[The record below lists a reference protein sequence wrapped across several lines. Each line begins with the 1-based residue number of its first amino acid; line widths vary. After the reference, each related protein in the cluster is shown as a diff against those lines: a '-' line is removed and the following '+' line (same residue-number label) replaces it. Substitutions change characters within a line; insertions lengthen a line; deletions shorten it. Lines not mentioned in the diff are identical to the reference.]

1 MTSLSNQQKLF
12 CQEYLKLGMN
22 GTQAYLNVYKSVKKE
37 ATARTNAS
45 RLLTNANIQEY
56 IKELQ
61 EKVEEKAIVSIEDI
75 VKELYKIGF
84 SNVKDLYDESGKL
97 KEISTIDTNVAS
109 AISSIKVQQR
119 AGAMNLSLKKESKD
133 KDLDVDIQ
141 HLDEWVKEIK
151 FCDKLKALELLGKY
165 LGMFKDEAPIINNNI
180 VNPYANLSEEEL
192 RKLVGD

>member
-12 CQEYLKLGMN
+12 CQKYLELGMN

-56 IKELQ
+56 IQELQ
-61 EKVEEKAIVSIEDI
+61 EKVEEKAVVTIEDI
-75 VKELYKIGF
+75 VKELSVIAFGDRTEIAKYK
-84 SNVKDLYDESGKL
+84 E
-97 KEISTIDTNVAS
+97 EI
-109 AISSIKVQQR
+109 
-119 AGAMNLSLKKESKD
+119 D
-133 KDLDVDIQ
+133 KDPITGNETRYCRV
-141 HLDEWVKEIK
+141 EITTT
-151 FCDKLKALELLGKY
+151 DKLSENAKKMIAGYKRNAVGINVETYDKMKALELLGKY
-165 LGMFKDEAPIINNNI
+165 LGMFKDEAPTINNNI